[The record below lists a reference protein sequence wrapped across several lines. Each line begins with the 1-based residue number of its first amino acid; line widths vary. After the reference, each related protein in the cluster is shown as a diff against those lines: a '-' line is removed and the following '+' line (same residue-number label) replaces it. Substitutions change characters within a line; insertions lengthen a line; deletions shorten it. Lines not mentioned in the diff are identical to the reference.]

1 MAFSLCEFFGTVPL
15 LKNPSKEYEALFEE
29 SLHRLWDFITDMD
42 QAPYIVAALKALKNF
57 DFADLMFKHMPALF
71 RENIKIPNEFQ
82 KIITASANDPL
93 RTGPALTA
101 ADVVPYIPG
110 ECWIE
115 LLEKINQNAID
126 AAIELVTHLVD
137 AEICQFRSGVYLLG
151 DGRAEP
157 SELVQLH
164 ARSPLRALV
173 KHVKIQSEFI
183 DNPVVVTHALRCL
196 AQKYARPLP
205 PLNWFFLTEYINSG
219 ERVADYS
226 LRCEMKKYAM
236 TIAANQIA
244 HSGSA
249 KSIISNYVQALD
261 VAECD
266 DDEIRMIFELLPT
279 ICDGIAPTI
288 LATFLSNTLS
298 FLFGL
303 SKSSKF
309 EVNCSFEKAVESIA
323 KIFNAKCLVAE
334 NVDIVIDE
342 LAKYEALLEAD
353 TRVRQISLTFHSN
366 GFEFLARIPFFFF
379 LFLETDSSKILPIY
393 YWHASQCIGAHQY
406 AQKVDFRLF

>member
-1 MAFSLCEFFGTVPL
+1 M
-15 LKNPSKEYEALFEE
+15 LKNPTKAYEALFEE
-29 SLHRLWDFITDMD
+29 SLQQLWNFVVDFDKV
-42 QAPYIVAALKALKNF
+42 PFIVPALKALKNF
-57 DFADLMFKHMPALF
+57 DFSDLMFKHVPAIF
-71 RENIKIPNEFQ
+71 TETIKIPNEFQ
-82 KIITASANDPL
+82 KMITESANDPL
-93 RTGPALTA
+93 RKGPALTA
-101 ADVVPYIPG
+101 ADVVPYVPG

-137 AEICQFRSGVYLLG
+137 AEICQFRSGIYLLG

-173 KHVKIQSEFI
+173 RHVKLRAECI
-183 DNPVVVTHALRCL
+183 DNPTVLTHCLRCL
-196 AQKYARPLP
+196 AQKYSRPLP
-205 PLNWFFLTEYINSG
+205 PLNWFFLAGYINADDH
-219 ERVADYS
+219 VADYS
-226 LRCEMKKYAM
+226 VRCDMKKYAM

-249 KSIISNYVQALD
+249 KSIIENYLQAFD
-261 VAECD
+261 VAECA
-266 DDEIRMIFELLPT
+266 DEETQMILELVPT
-279 ICDGIAPTI
+279 ICNGIAPAI

-309 EVNCSFEKAVESIA
+309 EVNCSFERAVESIG
-323 KIFNAKCLVAE
+323 KISNAKCLIAE
-334 NVDIVIDE
+334 NVDIVVDE

-353 TRVRQISLTFHSN
+353 TRVRELVYF
-366 GFEFLARIPFFFF
+366 
-379 LFLETDSSKILPIY
+379 
-393 YWHASQCIGAHQY
+393 
-406 AQKVDFRLF
+406 